1 MLNCLL
7 SVGKPKKNFWRQALD
22 EYAVRLKA
30 FGGCQLQFA
39 RSSREEPGCKREELL
54 EREGRSLLNF
64 LQTGDKVWALTLQGD
79 YLSSEQWAVRLEGVR
94 HHRRLL
100 LVVGGQLG
108 MPIAVRQRADLLVSL
123 GPVTLPHELAAVVG
137 LEQLY
142 RAHSIL
148 AGLPYHRGGRPEG
161 GVTGRR
167 LC

>member
-7 SVGKPKKNFWRQALD
+7 GVGKPKKNFWRQALE

-54 EREGRSLLNF
+54 AREGQRLLNY
-64 LQTGDKVWALTLQGD
+64 LQTGDKVWALARAGE
-79 YLSSEQWAVRLEGVR
+79 YLSSEQWSVRLDSVRR
-94 HHRRLL
+94 HHRLL
-100 LVVGGQLG
+100 LLVGGQLG
-108 MPIAVRQRADLLVSL
+108 LSLAVRQRADLLISL
-123 GPVTLPHELAAVVG
+123 GPITLPHELAAVVG

-148 AGLPYHRGGRPEG
+148 AGLPYHRKPES
-161 GVTGRR
+161 
-167 LC
+167 